1 MSVRTILVVILALV
15 CGITAAMGISAL
27 VRINPPAASGPA
39 QDTVPVVVAV
49 DDIPPYTTLTADMV
63 KVRDLPK
70 DAVPTGALDKIPD
83 ALDRSTLQQV
93 SRGEFL
99 MESKLSQKGTRGVA
113 SAIKDGMRA
122 YTILTPSQS
131 ASVAGFILPGSK
143 VDVYLTMNTS
153 GAVNDRTGG
162 ATTFVLLENVEIL
175 AVQQLVVPPSE
186 NHVGPH
192 VDSVTFLVT
201 QEQATKLNLAQ
212 SRGQLHLTLRNPK
225 DQTEATVRVLTLRE
239 LQPDVFRPPVTPKPA
254 EGVTRPKATAKTP
267 HGQIRILRGLNESTV
282 AVEPFAEK
290 RDATN
295 DSKDGNDAK
304 EPSAV
309 PDSESKGT

>member
-99 MESKLSQKGTRGVA
+99 MESKL
-113 SAIKDGMRA
+113 
-122 YTILTPSQS
+122 
-131 ASVAGFILPGSK
+131 
-143 VDVYLTMNTS
+143 
-153 GAVNDRTGG
+153 
-162 ATTFVLLENVEIL
+162 
-175 AVQQLVVPPSE
+175 
-186 NHVGPH
+186 
-192 VDSVTFLVT
+192 
-201 QEQATKLNLAQ
+201 
-212 SRGQLHLTLRNPK
+212 
-225 DQTEATVRVLTLRE
+225 
-239 LQPDVFRPPVTPKPA
+239 
-254 EGVTRPKATAKTP
+254 
-267 HGQIRILRGLNESTV
+267 
-282 AVEPFAEK
+282 
-290 RDATN
+290 
-295 DSKDGNDAK
+295 
-304 EPSAV
+304 
-309 PDSESKGT
+309 